1 MNHFGYREGILF
13 AEDVPIPRIADA
25 VGTPFYCYST
35 ATLVRHYGVF
45 EAAFKGQDAT
55 ICYAVKANSNQA
67 VLRTLAR
74 LGAGADVVS
83 GGELQRALAAGIP
96 ADRIVFSG
104 VGKTREEMVRALDAE
119 ILQFNIESEA
129 ELEVLSELANARGKQ
144 APVALRVNPD
154 VDSKTHGKI
163 ATGRR
168 GDKFGIEWGRIE
180 NAYALAAGLPGIEI
194 AGIAVHIGSQLVD
207 LEPFRAAFT
216 RIVELVTRLRKGAH
230 RIERLDLGGG
240 LGIPYGDETPPGP
253 EEYADLIREV
263 TASLGCRLILEPGR
277 LIVGNAGILVT
288 RVVHVK
294 EGSEHRFVI
303 VDAAMNDLLRP
314 ALYDAAHRVEPVTEP
329 QETDRPA
336 PMEIVGPVCE
346 SSDVFASGQPLPPV
360 QAGDLLAIR
369 SAGAYGA
376 VMASEYNTR
385 PLVPEVLVHGAQFA
399 VIRPRPT
406 VESILARESIPD
418 WLT

>member
-1 MNHFGYREGILF
+1 
-13 AEDVPIPRIADA
+13 
-25 VGTPFYCYST
+25 
-35 ATLVRHYGVF
+35 
-45 EAAFKGQDAT
+45 
-55 ICYAVKANSNQA
+55 
-67 VLRTLAR
+67 LRTLAR